1 MHPHVPHLINPTF
14 FRRQHMLANMQDI
27 RQITP
32 PCLRGIQFWQGGRSF
47 PRLPVL
53 DHLRAVAPG
62 QHLNLLDERLL
73 PVAANATDY
82 LVPSLAADFTRS
94 EQRET
99 PQFIITK
106 RKDSNTIR
114 FFWNTQH
121 RTKKVTSASV
131 CQDYRRDLLNYVHDP
146 TAHYP

>member
-1 MHPHVPHLINPTF
+1 
-14 FRRQHMLANMQDI
+14 
-27 RQITP
+27 
-32 PCLRGIQFWQGGRSF
+32 
-47 PRLPVL
+47 LPVL

-106 RKDSNTIR
+106 RIDSTVTQFVSFGIHNTEQR
-114 FFWNTQH
+114 
-121 RTKKVTSASV
+121 K
-131 CQDYRRDLLNYVHDP
+131 
-146 TAHYP
+146 